1 MVEINRKQYQAI
13 KKMDHGQMQS
23 FFNSVYDRGREEG
36 EKGKTALPN
45 LDDLEEHLQSIR
57 GVGGA
62 KARMIAAEV
71 RTYLE
76 SKVNEHAK

>member
-1 MVEINRKQYQAI
+1 MVEINRKQYQEI
-13 KKMDHGQMQS
+13 RKMDHRQMQT
-23 FFNSVYDRGREEG
+23 FFNSVYDRGKEEAAK
-36 EKGKTALPN
+36 ERPALPN
-45 LDDLEEHLQSIR
+45 LDDLEEHLQNIR

-71 RTYLE
+71 RAYLE